1 MKEQVD
7 ASFRHMTQ
15 QMTEEEQ
22 AEFQRLLMLAAEA
35 SLDLE
40 ERASRRWRGIRLTA
54 VGFLYDHAR
63 SAAGRRSFLEAAEH

>member
-40 ERASRRWRGIRLTA
+40 E
-54 VGFLYDHAR
+54 
-63 SAAGRRSFLEAAEH
+63 